1 MKPEQKARDQID
13 LLLEAAGWQVQD
25 IEQLNLGASRGIAV
39 REFPLT
45 SGPADY
51 LLFIDRKAIGVVEA
65 KPQCTTL
72 SGVAEQSQAYL
83 IQSNG
88 TNRDLRFYCNR

>member
-39 REFPLT
+39 REFPLR
-45 SGPADY
+45 SGPADW
-51 LLFIDRKAIGVVEA
+51 LLRNHIIKSKVCKSKIPIV
-65 KPQCTTL
+65 
-72 SGVAEQSQAYL
+72 Y
-83 IQSNG
+83 
-88 TNRDLRFYCNR
+88 

>member
-13 LLLEAAGWQVQD
+13 LLLEATGWKVQD
-25 IEQLNLGASRGIAV
+25 LEQLNSGVSRGIAV
-39 REFPLT
+39 REFPLK

-65 KPQCTTL
+65 KPQGTTL
-72 SGVAEQSQAYL
+72 SGVALKIFQHL
-83 IQSNG
+83 I
-88 TNRDLRFYCNR
+88 L